1 MRPEGGPVAR
11 TSNGHTQDT
20 NGTTPKKPVS
30 TVVNGH
36 ERRSVNGSDSAHSNG
51 SQKKAVPVRSHR
63 WEGHDRE
70 EVTRILIQG
79 LVDMGY
85 SDAAESL
92 IGESGFELESP
103 SVAAFRSAVLAGD
116 WNEAE
121 AILVG
126 RIDDRDTQGDAPDD
140 GLVLAEG
147 GDRGQMLFWI
157 REQKFLELLDQRD
170 LSHAL
175 MVLRTELTPLDHDIH
190 QLHALST
197 LLMCPPEDLR
207 SKAHWADSVEESRR
221 ILLQSLSR
229 SIAPSVMIR
238 EHRLAELFDQVK
250 HSQINQCLYHNT
262 SVPPSLYSDHMCSRD
277 GFPLR
282 TLLQLE
288 EHSDEVW
295 HVRFSPDGT
304 KLASAS
310 QDRTAMV
317 YDTSNF
323 RPLHRLKDHE
333 KEVTSV
339 AWSPDSSKLITC
351 SKDSK
356 ARIWDSEKGVCLA
369 TYGHQTGDSSYA
381 ITEAA
386 WAPDSRSF
394 VTASHDRKSTLCHWI
409 LDSSEPLHV
418 WPEGFRTDS
427 VAITPDGQRVIV
439 ADTDCWLRIFD
450 FKSYREEFCI
460 HLPCR
465 VTGISISADSFFVLL
480 NLAEGEVNMFDL
492 RTRETVRK
500 FVGQQ
505 QGVYMIRNCF
515 GGAAENFVL
524 SGSEDGKVYVW
535 HKENEALIETLVG
548 HGKGQGGK
556 ACVNTVDWNPQDPGM
571 FASGGDDRKIRMQV
585 HPFA

>member
-1 MRPEGGPVAR
+1 MRPADGLVQPV
-11 TSNGHTQDT
+11 SNGHTQET
-20 NGTTPKKPVS
+20 NGTTAKKAVQ

-36 ERRSVNGSDSAHSNG
+36 DRHSVNGSDHSQSNG
-51 SQKKAVPVRSHR
+51 ASKKPVPVRPHK

-79 LVDMGY
+79 LIDMGY
-85 SDAAESL
+85 SDAAQSL

-103 SVAAFRSAVLAGD
+103 SVASFRAAILDGD
-116 WNEAE
+116 WNQAE
-121 AILVG
+121 TILLGNSNPDVQE
-126 RIDDRDTQGDAPDD
+126 DQNDA
-140 GLVLAEG
+140 LILAEG

-157 REQKFLELLDQRD
+157 RQQKFLELLDQRD

-190 QLHALST
+190 QLHTLST

-207 SKAHWADSVEESRR
+207 SKAHWADTVEESRR
-221 ILLQSLSR
+221 ILLQDLSR

-250 HSQINQCLYHNT
+250 QSQINQCLYHNT
-262 SVPPSLYSDHMCSRD
+262 SIPPSLYSDHMCSRD

-288 EHSDEVW
+288 DHSDEVW

-310 QDRTAMV
+310 QDKSAIIYETA
-317 YDTSNF
+317 SF
-323 RPLHRLKDHE
+323 QPLHRLKDHE

-356 ARIWDSEKGVCLA
+356 ARVWDAEKGHCLA
-369 TYGHQTGDSSYA
+369 TYEHRTGDSTYA

-386 WAPDSRSF
+386 WAPDSRGF
-394 VTASHDRKSTLCHWI
+394 VTASHDRKSTLCHWVM
-409 LDSSEPLHV
+409 DSSEPLHI

-427 VAITPDGQRVIV
+427 VAITPDGHRVIV
-439 ADTDCWLRIFD
+439 ADTDCRLRCFD
-450 FKSYREEFCI
+450 FRSYREEFCI

-465 VTGISISADSFFVLL
+465 VTGISISRDSSFVLL
-480 NLAEGEVNMFDL
+480 NLAEGEVHMFDL

-505 QGVYMIRNCF
+505 QGVFMIRNCF

-535 HKENEALIETLVG
+535 HKENEALIETLAG

-556 ACVNTVDWNPQDPGM
+556 MCVNTVDWNPVDPGM
-571 FASGGDDRKIRMQV
+571 FASGGDDRKIRM
-585 HPFA
+585 